1 MIETDDFSAAADRLI
16 TPTSASRQEE
26 ALERALRP
34 KRLADYTGQHKV
46 RDQLGLFIE
55 AAKKRGD
62 ALDHVLLFGPPGL
75 GKTTLAHI
83 IAHELG
89 VNLRQTS
96 GPVLERPGDLAALLT
111 NLEPNDVLFIDEI
124 HRLSPVVEE
133 ILYPALEDYQID
145 IMIGEGPAA
154 RSVKLDLP
162 PFTLVGATTR
172 AGMLTNPLRDRF
184 GIVARLEFYAP
195 DDLQQIVGRSAR
207 LLDLALAD
215 DGALEIAKRS
225 RGTPRIANRL
235 LRRVRDYA
243 EIRAPEQ
250 VHGINARIADAALSM
265 LDVDPAGLDLM
276 DRKLLL
282 AVIEKFGGGPVGV
295 DNLAA
300 AIGEARDTIEDV
312 LEPFLIQQGYL
323 QRTPRGRIATHRVY
337 QHLGLPSPANAD
349 NAPLWQEPDAR

>member
-1 MIETDDFSAAADRLI
+1 MIETDRLI
-16 TPTSASRQEE
+16 APASASAQEE

-34 KRLADYTGQHKV
+34 KALDEYVGQEKA
-46 RDQLGLFIE
+46 RGQLEIFIH
-55 AAKKRGD
+55 AARGRQE

-83 IAHELG
+83 VAREMG
-89 VNLRQTS
+89 VNLRMTS
-96 GPVLERPGDLAALLT
+96 GPVLERAGDLAALLT

-133 ILYPALEDYQID
+133 ILYPAMEDYRLD

-154 RSVKLDLP
+154 RSVRLDLP

-184 GIVARLEFYAP
+184 GIVARLEFYSHDELAK
-195 DDLQQIVGRSAR
+195 IVMRSAS
-207 LLDLALAD
+207 LLEVQMQA
-215 DGALEIAKRS
+215 DGAYEIARRA

-243 EIRAPEQ
+243 Q
-250 VHGINARIADAALSM
+250 VKADGVVTDRIADAALQM
-265 LDVDPAGLDLM
+265 LDVDALGFDVM
-276 DRKLLL
+276 DRKLLQ
-282 AVIEKFGGGPVGV
+282 AVLEKFGGGPVGL

-300 AIGEARDTIEDV
+300 AIGEERDTIEDV
-312 LEPFLIQQGYL
+312 LEPYLIQQGYL
-323 QRTPRGRIATHRVY
+323 MRTPRGRVATQLAY
-337 QHLGLPSPANAD
+337 QHFGLKPPSSLASGE
-349 NAPLWQEPDAR
+349 LWQDAGQ

>member
-1 MIETDDFSAAADRLI
+1 M
-16 TPTSASRQEE
+16 QEE

-34 KRLADYTGQHKV
+34 KALAEYVGQEKI
-46 RDQLGLFIE
+46 RGQLSIFIE
-55 AAKKRGD
+55 AARRRKE

-83 IAHELG
+83 IAREMG

-184 GIVARLEFYAP
+184 GIVARLEFYS
-195 DDLQQIVGRSAR
+195 DGELQKIVNRSAD
-207 LLDLALAD
+207 LLEVEIVS
-215 DGALEIAKRS
+215 DGALEIARRS

-235 LRRVRDYA
+235 LRRVRDFAQVKA
-243 EIRAPEQ
+243 EGVITRE
-250 VHGINARIADAALSM
+250 VADAALIM
-265 LDVDPAGLDLM
+265 LDVDAIGLDVM

-282 AVIEKFGGGPVGV
+282 AVVEKFAGGPVGV
-295 DNLAA
+295 DNLAH
-300 AIGEARDTIEDV
+300 AIGEERDTIEDV
-312 LEPFLIQQGYL
+312 LEPFLIMQGYL
-323 QRTPRGRIATHRVY
+323 QRTPRGRVATPLAYR
-337 QHLGLPSPANAD
+337 HLGLI
-349 NAPLWQEPDAR
+349 APKRAGTDSGELFGEP

>member
-1 MIETDDFSAAADRLI
+1 MAIETDRL
-16 TPTSASRQEE
+16 TSGAPVSPQEQ
-26 ALERALRP
+26 AFERSLRP
-34 KRLADYTGQHKV
+34 KSLSEYVGQEKI
-46 RDQLGLFIE
+46 RGQLSIFVE
-55 AAKKRGD
+55 AARQRKE

-83 IAHELG
+83 VAREMG

-96 GPVLERPGDLAALLT
+96 GPVLERPGDLAAILT

-184 GIVARLEFYAP
+184 GIVARLEFYTDAE
-195 DDLQQIVGRSAR
+195 LQKIVYRSAG
-207 LLDLALAD
+207 LLEIEVAPE
-215 DGALEIAKRS
+215 GSLEIARRS
-225 RGTPRIANRL
+225 RGTPRVANRL

-243 EIRAPEQ
+243 QVRAKGSVTRE
-250 VHGINARIADAALSM
+250 VADAALKM
-265 LDVDPAGLDLM
+265 LDVDALGLDVM

-282 AVIEKFGGGPVGV
+282 AIIEKFGGGPVGL
-295 DNLAA
+295 DNLAH
-300 AIGEARDTIEDV
+300 AIGEEADTIEDV

-323 QRTPRGRIATHRVY
+323 QRTPRGRIATVSAYR
-337 QHLGLPSPANAD
+337 HLGLAAPKPSDSGA
-349 NAPLWQEPDAR
+349 LFGQ